1 MNYKLLLIVCLR
13 TAFLEHAILALFGIS
28 THNSNT
34 VKVD

>member
-13 TAFLEHAILALFGIS
+13 TALLERAILALFGIS

-34 VKVD
+34 IKLD